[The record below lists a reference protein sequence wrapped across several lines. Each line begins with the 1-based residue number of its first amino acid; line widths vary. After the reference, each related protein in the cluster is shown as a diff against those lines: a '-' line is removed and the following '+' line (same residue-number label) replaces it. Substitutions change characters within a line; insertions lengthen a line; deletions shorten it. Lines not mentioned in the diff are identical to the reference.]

1 MDSYSCATIASPRP
15 FAPHFHVAKTR
26 TDCVLLQGYTSF
38 VDTRTSR
45 TKSVKGAMFYEY
57 PTIHHQHSPGY
68 PGRLARTL
76 SPHALARRSGGSRLG
91 LWHER
96 RVSEGAGGLLAA
108 HVRLASTGG
117 EAQSVCAVSC
127 RHRWRR

>member
-1 MDSYSCATIASPRP
+1 RIT
-15 FAPHFHVAKTR
+15 
-26 TDCVLLQGYTSF
+26 
-38 VDTRTSR
+38 

-117 EAQSVCAVSC
+117 EAQAVIRPCARDETSDIFHPEPAYQEPPVIAMLAALTQLLAKKRSSIV
-127 RHRWRR
+127 RA